1 MAYRTPAIRQEERH
15 GRSSSVGQF
24 SGAAVHAHRG
34 SQPATPRA
42 HSIGYREMPGLRLT
56 LVQARRLWALD
67 ILTCSAA
74 LATLQA
80 AGFLDTTRDGAFIL
94 ADADRMSA

>member
-1 MAYRTPAIRQEERH
+1 M
-15 GRSSSVGQF
+15 
-24 SGAAVHAHRG
+24 AAVRPSVSSPAPQSTPIAIP
-34 SQPATPRA
+34 SQQLLARIR
-42 HSIGYREMPGLRLT
+42 SEYREMPGLRLT
-56 LVQARRLWALD
+56 LLQARRLWALD

>member
-1 MAYRTPAIRQEERH
+1 M
-15 GRSSSVGQF
+15 
-24 SGAAVHAHRG
+24 AAVRP
-34 SQPATPRA
+34 SVSSPAPQSTPIAVPSPQLLARIR
-42 HSIGYREMPGLRLT
+42 SEYREMPGLRLT